1 MHWWWGGSR
10 CRPDPENE
18 KIDVKPSLPRFAP
31 LSLLALTLAG
41 CALLASPKAAPPS
54 LFALAPPSESAPPHG
69 VAARTI
75 EVAPPGARPGFDGPR
90 MAYVT
95 RSYEI
100 QFFARHQWVDAP
112 ARMLAP
118 LLTDA
123 LERGGRFDA
132 MQSGERVASALRL
145 ETEVVVLQQEF
156 SARPSQVRFT
166 LRARLLDSVER
177 RVLAISTFEAVEA
190 APSDDPYGGVA
201 AANRAVARVLDEVA
215 TWCAENAR

>member
-1 MHWWWGGSR
+1 M
-10 CRPDPENE
+10 
-18 KIDVKPSLPRFAP
+18 KLAP
-31 LSLLALTLAG
+31 LALLALTLAA
-41 CALLASPKAAPPS
+41 CALLASPGAAPPS
-54 LFALAPPSESAPPHG
+54 LFALTPPSGSAPPRD
-69 VAARTI
+69 VAARRTI
-75 EVAPPGARPGFDGPR
+75 DVAPPGARPGFDGPR

-95 RSYEI
+95 RPHEL

-118 LLTDA
+118 LLADA

-132 MQSGERVASALRL
+132 MPGGERAASALRL

-156 SARPSQVRFT
+156 STRPSRVRFT
-166 LRARLLDSVER
+166 LRARLLDLVQR
-177 RVLAISTFEAVEA
+177 HLLASATFEAVEA

-215 TWCAENAR
+215 RWCAENGR

>member
-1 MHWWWGGSR
+1 MHCWWGENR
-10 CRPDPENE
+10 CRPDPESE
-18 KIDVKPSLPRFAP
+18 RIDVKPSLPTLAP
-31 LSLLALTLAG
+31 LALLALTLAG

-54 LFALAPPSESAPPHG
+54 LFALAPPSDSTPARS
-69 VAARTI
+69 VAVQTI
-75 EVAPPGARPGFDGPR
+75 DVAPPGARPGFDGPR

-95 RSYEI
+95 RPYEL

-132 MQSGERVASALRL
+132 MQSGERVASALLL

-156 SARPSQVRFT
+156 SAHPSQVRFT
-166 LRARLLDSVER
+166 LRARLLDLVQR

-190 APSDDPYGGVA
+190 APSDDPYGGVV
-201 AANRAVARVLDEVA
+201 AANRAVGRVLGELA
-215 TWCAENAR
+215 TWCAEKGR

>member
-1 MHWWWGGSR
+1 MHSWWGGSR
-10 CRPDPENE
+10 RRPGPESE
-18 KIDVKPSLPRFAP
+18 RIEVKPLLPTLAP
-31 LSLLALTLAG
+31 LALLVLALGG
-41 CALLASPKAAPPS
+41 CALLASPGAAPPS
-54 LFALAPPSESAPPHG
+54 LFALAPPPESAPSHG

-95 RSYEI
+95 RPHEL

-118 LLTDA
+118 LLADA

-132 MQSGERVASALRL
+132 VQSGERVAAPLRL

-156 SARPSQVRFT
+156 SAHPSQLRFT
-166 LRARLLDSVER
+166 LRARLLDPGAR
-177 RVLAISTFEAVEA
+177 RVLADSTFEAVEA
-190 APSDDPYGGVA
+190 AASDDPYGGVV
-201 AANRAVARVLDEVA
+201 AANRAVTRVLDEVA
-215 TWCAENAR
+215 KWCAENAP